1 MRRFH
6 DIFFNLI
13 FGGFFQIGPTVR
25 LRLARRGAADGGGGS
40 RHGGGAMA
48 SSHRR
53 ANELRFVGA

>member
-6 DIFFNLI
+6 DFFFNII
-13 FGGFFQIGPTVR
+13 FGVFFSNWPNCATEAG
-25 LRLARRGAADGGGGS
+25 AAADGSWRGA
-40 RHGGGAMA
+40 AMA